1 MAAASIIRFGDF
13 QLDRTS
19 GDLSRAGTTS
29 RLSQLPLRAFLELL
43 DHPGQTVSRDRL
55 AAILWPRGI
64 ANLDESLNGVM
75 LELRVALG
83 DEAETP
89 RYIET
94 LPRVGYR
101 FIGTLDDA
109 PTEESP
115 ILRSHRKTRRIAW
128 IAAAGI
134 AALAIGPWWVDRHRL
149 PAESDV
155 ATLVAP
161 RRTAS
166 TTAYEHYLDGIN
178 QRSKRDINSLPQT
191 IAAFEAA
198 VRDDPAYAEAWAAL
212 ATSLT
217 GAALWQQGLTV
228 PLLDRAR
235 DAAERAVKLDESL
248 AEGHAAL
255 GQLYAMYT
263 RDLSAADRELTRALA
278 LDDKLARAW
287 YVVGILRAFQG
298 RPEEA
303 LAAMRR
309 ACELEPTTL
318 QFSSL
323 YGLLLYHTRR
333 FDDAIA
339 HVQPLVAAH
348 PTHDQARSVLIRA
361 FIAKGR
367 YDDAAAHLKRRA
379 SDIPN
384 MSDLGQL
391 FAKTGR
397 REDAVAEA
405 SRIEARSREGYAVM
419 YEAAV
424 IYVAL
429 GELDQ
434 ACGALTMA
442 ANEHSMFVGWA
453 RIDPRMDGLRGKS
466 CFMPVER
473 SLDTSANTAR

>member
-1 MAAASIIRFGDF
+1 MAAAPIIRFGDF

-29 RLSQLPLRAFLELL
+29 RLPQQALRALLELL
-43 DHPGQTVSRDRL
+43 ANPGQIVSRDRL
-55 AAILWPRGI
+55 AAILWPRGM
-64 ANLDESLNGVM
+64 ADVDNGLNGIM
-75 LELRVALG
+75 FELRMALG
-83 DEAETP
+83 DDAETP

-94 LPRVGYR
+94 IPRVGYR
-101 FIGTLDDA
+101 FIGTFDDA

-115 ILRSHRKTRRIAW
+115 MLRSHLKTRRFAGF
-128 IAAAGI
+128 AAGI
-134 AALAIGPWWVDRHRL
+134 AALAIGAWLVDRHRP
-149 PAESDV
+149 PAEADV
-155 ATLVAP
+155 AAPLEP

-166 TTAYEHYLDGIN
+166 TTAYEHYRDGIN
-178 QRSKRDINSLPQT
+178 HRSKRDINALPQA

-235 DAAERAVKLDESL
+235 DAAERAVKLDDSL

-287 YVVGILRAFQG
+287 YAVGILRAFQG
-298 RPEEA
+298 RPEDA
-303 LAAMRR
+303 VAAMRR
-309 ACELEPTTL
+309 ACELEPATL

-323 YGLLLYHTRR
+323 YGLLLYHSRR

-384 MSDLGQL
+384 LSDLGQL

-405 SRIEARSREGYAVM
+405 LRIEARSREGYAVM

-429 GELDQ
+429 GELDL

-442 ANEHSMFVGWA
+442 ADEHSMFVGWA

-466 CFMPVER
+466 CFTPVER
-473 SLDTSANTAR
+473 SLDTSGKTSH